1 MEIKLYKCT
10 SDNNVLN
17 KTLEKDSEITL
28 NGTLKNECS
37 IIDPVIEIDFGGKS
51 KNLERN
57 YLYIEGFD
65 RYYFIKNI
73 TVVNNNIMRIEAH
86 VDVLMSFKSSI
97 SSMKGIVNKTQ
108 TNGNWY
114 INDSSLVASNDTIV
128 SQILFPQ
135 AFDMINGQEYIL
147 VIAGEN

>member
-17 KTLEKDSEITL
+17 KSLSEEITL

-37 IIDPVIEIDFGGKS
+37 IIDPVIEIDFGGDTD
-51 KNLERN
+51 NLERN
-57 YLYIEGFD
+57 YLYIKGFD

-73 TVVNNNIMRIEAH
+73 TVVNNNIMRVEAH
-86 VDVLMSFKSSI
+86 VDVLMSFRSQI

-108 TNGNWY
+108 SNGNLY
-114 INDSSLVASNDTIV
+114 INDSSLVASNDTII
-128 SQILFPQ
+128 SQITFPQ
-135 AFDMINGQEYIL
+135 AFDMVNGQEYIL